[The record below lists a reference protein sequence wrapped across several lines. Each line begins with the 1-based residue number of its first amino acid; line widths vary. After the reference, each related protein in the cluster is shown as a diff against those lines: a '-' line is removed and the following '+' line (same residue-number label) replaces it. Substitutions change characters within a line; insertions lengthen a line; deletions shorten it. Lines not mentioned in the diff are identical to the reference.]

1 MDAYNN
7 AQEWNPAMCPS
18 TFKTAGPRDTAEV
31 NNVTVIKAGK
41 GGACYRNATFSGVF
55 AVADVSKLP
64 SVKVGKHRVP
74 VFCLWFRH
82 RLKEKMP
89 RFEFDMSKCEIDHNY
104 SGKVDSNLDR

>member
-7 AQEWNPAMCPS
+7 APVWNPAKCPS
-18 TFKTAGPRDTAEV
+18 TFKTAEPRATTDV
-31 NNVTVIKAGK
+31 NNVTVIKAGN
-41 GGACYRNATFSGVF
+41 GGAYYRNATFSGVF
-55 AVADVSKLP
+55 AVADVSKLA

-104 SGKVDSNLDR
+104 SGKVVSNLDR